1 MKGSITV
8 ASPLDREDKDSYT
21 LVVQAW
27 DNYDYGF
34 STGESRKAF
43 KQVNILNFYQLYK
56 LFFYFLM
63 RNIL

>member
-1 MKGSITV
+1 MTV
-8 ASPLDREDKDSYT
+8 ASPLDREEKDAYT

-43 KQVNILNFYQLYK
+43 KQVRLIYDLCK
-56 LFFYFLM
+56 CYFTKWVLT
-63 RNIL
+63 